1 MVVIKKRKLI
11 KWPHDRISNYTDS
24 VFAFAVT
31 LLVLNLINI
40 SVPSG
45 NQSFIPLLLHN
56 APAFISFA
64 LTFIIISRFWMS
76 HTRLFAIIKEP
87 DTTVVRLNNAL
98 LFFITAFP
106 FVASIFGSHI
116 NNKDAVIM
124 YAGCFALVG
133 FIQYAMGK
141 HAYKQQLFISEDLN
155 DNFLKIFVFYSLS
168 TPTVFLA
175 SILVAFFSPLLAEI
189 LWVVILFLKFGFKFY
204 FKHNPSDEIEIDEL

>member
-1 MVVIKKRKLI
+1 MTSVKKRKLI
-11 KWPHDRISNYTDS
+11 KWPHDRISGFTDS
-24 VFAFAVT
+24 VYAFAVT
-31 LLVLNLINI
+31 LLVLNLIDL

-45 NQSFIPLLLHN
+45 DQSLTPFLIHN

-87 DTTVVRLNNAL
+87 DTTTVRLNNTL

-106 FVASIFGSHI
+106 FVASVFGSHI

-133 FIQYAMGK
+133 FIQYAIGK
-141 HAYKQQLFISEDLN
+141 HAYKQHIFISEDLN

-175 SILVAFFSPLLAEI
+175 SIFVAFLSPIFAEI
-189 LWVVILFLKFGFKFY
+189 LWVAILFLKLGFKSY
-204 FKHNPSDEIEIDEL
+204 YKHNPSDEIEIDEL